1 MTEPTRTPSTALAAL
16 AGAGLRCFHCG
27 EPVPPKTNWTARIDG
42 IDQPMCCLGCQ
53 AVAQAIVEAGA
64 QVYYK
69 QRTVTGVDQQMLEK
83 LSPWATLI
91 DDPAWTARHV
101 QTSEVGQTIA
111 TTTLAIEGLRCG
123 ACAWLIESILTKTPG
138 VVSAQAN
145 ASTAR
150 LTLRWRPQTTNLK
163 TLAQQL
169 LRYGYAMLPIGST
182 ELEQQRQ
189 SQTRTNNRRLFV
201 AGLAAA
207 QVMMLATPE
216 YTAFD
221 DLEPSTINM
230 LRLAALV
237 ITLPTLVYAG
247 TPFFTSALR
256 ALRLRRVNMDVP
268 ISIGLLLA
276 FFGSVAAS
284 WLQARHVYFDSVCM
298 FLFFVLGARSI
309 EQLITKRALAKRER
323 LALQTPLL
331 AHRLSPEPGQVPAWQ
346 LRPGDV
352 ISVAS
357 GQAFAADAELI
368 NHRTELD
375 LSSLT
380 GELTPVHQAVG
391 QRCPEGAINLGV
403 QVQARV
409 LTDAAAGSLARLS
422 QLAEQAAAQRPQWTQ
437 WADRVASHFTV
448 GLLTLGVVVLSLHLL
463 AGHPVEV
470 WLPTLV
476 AVLVVS
482 CPCALSVAG
491 PAAYAAALAGLLER
505 GVVLANPSVLQT
517 GWRLTDVVFDKTG
530 TLTQPADAQIVSSS
544 QAYWPLL
551 AALTRHNHHPL
562 AQAIYRQAM
571 RSKAQTDVEP
581 PLEHIQAM
589 AGLGISAQ
597 LSAEGGPAQQ
607 VRLGSASFVAPE
619 AQSEDARHLLNSEAS
634 VFLAID
640 DRLVAALH
648 FEDTPRG
655 DSASV
660 LSGLRSQGLQ
670 TWLMSGDT
678 PGRVN
683 RLGQTLGFDANHVF
697 SACSPQQKQDRL
709 KSLQANGR
717 VLAMVGD
724 GINDAPVLAQA
735 DLSIAVAGS
744 APLALQRA
752 DCYLL
757 SPDLKGVSLLLE
769 TAAKTRVILRQNI
782 AWAIGYNL
790 LAIPAAALGYLPPVW
805 AALGMASSSLIV
817 MLNAARLLPNA
828 KP

>member
-1 MTEPTRTPSTALAAL
+1 MQTDRPLS
-16 AGAGLRCFHCG
+16 LRCFHCG
-27 EPVPPKTNWTARIDG
+27 EPVPTNTHWTTCIDG
-42 IDQPMCCLGCQ
+42 TDQPMCCLGCQ
-53 AVAQAIVEAGA
+53 AVSQAIVDAGA

-69 QRTVTGVDQQMLEK
+69 QRTVTGVDQQMLDQ
-83 LSPWATLI
+83 LSPWASLI
-91 DDPAWTARHV
+91 EDPAWAARHV
-101 QTSEVGQTIA
+101 QTSATSSSSDRVS

-123 ACAWLIESILTKTPG
+123 ACAWLIEKILYAQPG
-138 VVSAQAN
+138 VLSAQAN
-145 ASTAR
+145 ATSAR
-150 LTLRWRPQTTNLK
+150 LTLRWRPELTNLK
-163 TLAQQL
+163 TLGQTL

-189 SQTRTNNRRLFV
+189 AQTRTSNRRLFV

-221 DLEPSTINM
+221 DLEASTVVM

-237 ITLPTLVYAG
+237 ITLPTLIYAG
-247 TPFFTSALR
+247 APFFSSAWR
-256 ALRLRRVNMDVP
+256 AIRLRQVNMDVP

-276 FFGSVAAS
+276 FVGSLAAS
-284 WLQARHVYFDSVCM
+284 WMQARHVYFDSVCM

-309 EQLITKRALAKRER
+309 EHLITKRALAKRER
-323 LALQTPLL
+323 MALQTPLL
-331 AHRLSPEPGQVPAWQ
+331 ANRLSPQAGQVPGWQ
-346 LRPGDV
+346 LQPGDV
-352 ISVAS
+352 IEVSS
-357 GQAFAADAELI
+357 GQAFAADAELLD
-368 NHRTELD
+368 HSTELD

-380 GELTPVHQAVG
+380 GELTPVRLAVG

-403 QVQARV
+403 NVQARV

-437 WADRVASHFTV
+437 WADRVAAHFTV
-448 GLLTLGVVVLSLHLL
+448 GLLTLAAVVLGLHLWL
-463 AGHPVEV
+463 GHPVEV

-505 GVVLANPSVLQT
+505 GIVLANPSVIQT
-517 GWRLTDVVFDKTG
+517 SWRLTDVVFDKTG
-530 TLTQPADAQIVSSS
+530 TLTQPADAQIVSTS
-544 QAYWPLL
+544 QDHWPLL

-562 AQAIYRQAM
+562 AQAIYRQAV
-571 RSKAQTDVEP
+571 RSQTQGQSGDRSEP
-581 PLEHIQAM
+581 ILTQLRAI
-589 AGLGISAQ
+589 AGLGIEAMLGSR
-597 LSAEGGPAQQ
+597 P
-607 VRLGSASFVAPE
+607 VRLGSASFVAEGSQTILQADLDPK
-619 AQSEDARHLLNSEAS
+619 AS
-634 VFLAID
+634 VFLAVD
-640 DRLVAALH
+640 GQLVASLA
-648 FEDTPRG
+648 FEDSPRA
-655 DSASV
+655 DSSV
-660 LSGLRSQGLQ
+660 LLNQLRGQGLQ

-678 PGRVN
+678 ADRVEQLGRH
-683 RLGQTLGFDANHVF
+683 LGFSPDQVLAG
-697 SACSPQQKQDRL
+697 CSPDDKQAQ
-709 KSLQANGR
+709 LQALQAKGH

-757 SPDLKGVSLLLE
+757 SPMLSGVSSLLQV
-769 TAAKTRVILRQNI
+769 AQKTRVILKQNI
-782 AWAIGYNL
+782 TWAIGYNL

-817 MLNAARLLPNA
+817 MLNAARLLPKRSA
-828 KP
+828 

>member
-1 MTEPTRTPSTALAAL
+1 MQNDRPLS
-16 AGAGLRCFHCG
+16 LRCFHCG
-27 EPVPPKTNWTARIDG
+27 EPVPANTDWTTRIDG
-42 IDQPMCCLGCQ
+42 TDQPMCCLGCQ
-53 AVAQAIVEAGA
+53 AVAQAIVDAGA
-64 QVYYK
+64 QVYYR

-83 LSPWATLI
+83 LSPWASLI
-91 DDPAWTARHV
+91 EDPAWAARHV
-101 QTSEVGQTIA
+101 QTHATTSTSDRVS

-123 ACAWLIESILTKTPG
+123 ACAWLIERVLHGQPG
-138 VVSAQAN
+138 VLTAQAN
-145 ASTAR
+145 ATSAR
-150 LTLRWRPQTTNLK
+150 LTLRWQPSLTNLK
-163 TLAQQL
+163 TLGQIL
-169 LRYGYAMLPIGST
+169 LTYGYAMLPIGST
-182 ELEQQRQ
+182 ALEAQRQ
-189 SQTRTNNRRLFV
+189 AQTRTNNRRLFV

-221 DLEPSTINM
+221 DLEPSTIVM

-237 ITLPTLVYAG
+237 ITLPTLLYAG
-247 TPFFTSALR
+247 APFFSSALR
-256 ALRLRRVNMDVP
+256 AIRLRQVNMDVP

-276 FFGSVAAS
+276 FVGSLAAS
-284 WLQARHVYFDSVCM
+284 WMQSRHVYFDSVCM

-323 LALQTPLL
+323 MALQTPLL
-331 AHRLSPEPGQVPAWQ
+331 ANRVSPQAGQVPAWQ
-346 LRPGDV
+346 LQPGDV

-357 GQAFAADAELI
+357 GQAFAADAELMD
-368 NHRTELD
+368 HGTELD

-380 GELTPVHQAVG
+380 GELTPVSLAVG

-403 QVQARV
+403 NVQARV

-437 WADRVASHFTV
+437 WADRVASHFTM
-448 GLLTLGVVVLSLHLL
+448 GLLSLAVMVLGVHLWL
-463 AGHPVEV
+463 GHPVEV

-505 GVVLANPSVLQT
+505 GIVLANPSVIQT
-517 GWRLTDVVFDKTG
+517 SWRLTDVVFDKTG
-530 TLTQPADAQIVSSS
+530 TLTQPADAQIVSTS
-544 QAYWPLL
+544 QDHWPLL

-571 RSKAQTDVEP
+571 RSRPDDLAEP
-581 PLEHIQAM
+581 PLSRVQTI
-589 AGLGISAQ
+589 AGLGIQAS
-597 LSAEGGPAQQ
+597 LGDQQ
-607 VRLGSASFVAPE
+607 IRLGSASFVTAHHPS
-619 AQSEDARHLLNSEAS
+619 AFQSKLDPKAS

-640 DRLVAALH
+640 GQLIASLA
-648 FEDTPRG
+648 FEDRPRA
-655 DSASV
+655 DSQS
-660 LSGLRSQGLQ
+660 LLTELRSQGLEI
-670 TWLMSGDT
+670 WLMSGDT
-678 PGRVN
+678 ADRVT
-683 RLGQTLGFDANHVF
+683 RLGAQLGFSADHVLA
-697 SACSPQQKQDRL
+697 ACSPDQKQAQL
-709 KSLQANGR
+709 KDLQAKGR

-757 SPDLKGVSLLLE
+757 SPKLDGVSVLLR
-769 TAAKTRVILRQNI
+769 TAERTRIILRQNI
-782 AWAIGYNL
+782 TWAIGYNL

-817 MLNAARLLPNA
+817 MLNAARLLPKRHA
-828 KP
+828 

>member
-1 MTEPTRTPSTALAAL
+1 
-16 AGAGLRCFHCG
+16 
-27 EPVPPKTNWTARIDG
+27 
-42 IDQPMCCLGCQ
+42 MCCLGCQ
-53 AVAQAIVEAGA
+53 AVSQAIVDAGA

-69 QRTVTGVDQQMLEK
+69 QRTVTGVDQQMLDQ
-83 LSPWATLI
+83 LSPWASLI
-91 DDPAWTARHV
+91 EDPAWAARHV
-101 QTSEVGQTIA
+101 LTSTTTSSSDRVSA
-111 TTTLAIEGLRCG
+111 TTLAIEGLRCG
-123 ACAWLIESILTKTPG
+123 ACAWLIEKILYAQPG
-138 VVSAQAN
+138 VLSAQAN
-145 ASTAR
+145 ATSAR
-150 LTLRWRPQTTNLK
+150 LSLRWRPDLTNLK
-163 TLAQQL
+163 TLGQTL

-189 SQTRTNNRRLFV
+189 AQTRTSNRRLFV

-221 DLEPSTINM
+221 DLEASTIVM

-237 ITLPTLVYAG
+237 ITLPTLIYAG
-247 TPFFTSALR
+247 APFFLSALR
-256 ALRLRRVNMDVP
+256 AIRLRQVNMDVP

-276 FFGSVAAS
+276 FVGSLAAS
-284 WLQARHVYFDSVCM
+284 WMQARHVYFDSVCM

-309 EQLITKRALAKRER
+309 EQMITKRALAKRER
-323 LALQTPLL
+323 MALQTPLL
-331 AHRLSPEPGQVPAWQ
+331 ANRLSPQAGQVPAWQ
-346 LRPGDV
+346 LQPGDV
-352 ISVAS
+352 IEVAS
-357 GQAFAADAELI
+357 GQAFAADAELLDQ
-368 NHRTELD
+368 RTELD

-380 GELTPVHQAVG
+380 GELTPVSLAVG

-403 QVQARV
+403 NVRARV

-437 WADRVASHFTV
+437 WADRVAAHFTA
-448 GLLTLGVVVLSLHLL
+448 GLLSLAAVVLGFHLWL
-463 AGHPVEV
+463 GHPVEV

-505 GVVLANPSVLQT
+505 GIVLANPTVIQT
-517 GWRLTDVVFDKTG
+517 SWRLTDVVFDKTG

-544 QAYWPLL
+544 QDHWPLL

-562 AQAIYRQAM
+562 AQAIYRQAR
-571 RSKAQTDVEP
+571 RSQVDGQAEP
-581 PLEHIQAM
+581 ILTQVRTI
-589 AGLGISAQ
+589 AGLGIEAM
-597 LSAEGGPAQQ
+597 LGQQ
-607 VRLGSASFVAPE
+607 AVRLGSASFVTEDSPTVQ
-619 AQSEDARHLLNSEAS
+619 QSDLDPKAS
-634 VFLAID
+634 VFLAIGGQ
-640 DRLVAALH
+640 LVAALA
-648 FEDTPRG
+648 FEDSPRA
-655 DSASV
+655 DSAAV
-660 LSGLRSQGLQ
+660 LSQLRGQGLQ

-678 PGRVN
+678 PDRVQQLGR
-683 RLGQTLGFDANHVF
+683 QLGFSPDHVL
-697 SACSPQQKQDRL
+697 AGCSPDEKQAQL
-709 KSLQANGR
+709 KSLQAKGH

-757 SPDLKGVSLLLE
+757 SPMLSGVNSLLQV
-769 TAAKTRVILRQNI
+769 AQKTRAILRQNI
-782 AWAIGYNL
+782 TWAIGYNL

-817 MLNAARLLPNA
+817 MLNAARLLPKRA
-828 KP
+828 A

>member
-1 MTEPTRTPSTALAAL
+1 MQTNRPLS
-16 AGAGLRCFHCG
+16 LRCFHCG
-27 EPVPPKTNWTARIDG
+27 EPVPANTSWTTCIDG
-42 IDQPMCCLGCQ
+42 TDEPMCCLGCQ
-53 AVAQAIVEAGA
+53 AVAQAIVDAGA

-69 QRTVTGVDQQMLEK
+69 QRTVAGVDQQMLEK
-83 LSPWATLI
+83 LSPWASLI
-91 DDPAWTARHV
+91 EDPAWAARHV
-101 QTSEVGQTIA
+101 QTSSTAGGAGAVSSS
-111 TTTLAIEGLRCG
+111 TLAIEGLRCG
-123 ACAWLIESILTKTPG
+123 ACAWLIERVLNGQPG
-138 VVSAQAN
+138 VLSAQAN
-145 ASTAR
+145 ATSAR
-150 LTLRWRPQTTNLK
+150 LTLRWQPSLTNLE
-163 TLAQQL
+163 TLGQTL
-169 LRYGYAMLPIGST
+169 LTYGYAMLPIGST
-182 ELEQQRQ
+182 ALEAQRQ
-189 SQTRTNNRRLFV
+189 AQTRTNNRRLFV

-221 DLEPSTINM
+221 DLEPSTIVM

-237 ITLPTLVYAG
+237 ITLPTLLYAG
-247 TPFFTSALR
+247 APFFSSALR
-256 ALRLRRVNMDVP
+256 AIRLRQVNMDVP

-276 FFGSVAAS
+276 FAGSLGAS
-284 WLQARHVYFDSVCM
+284 WMQARHVYFDSVCM

-323 LALQTPLL
+323 MALQTPLL
-331 AHRLSPEPGQVPAWQ
+331 ANRVSPQAGQVPAWQ
-346 LRPGDV
+346 LQPGDV

-357 GQAFAADAELI
+357 GQAFAADAELMD
-368 NHRTELD
+368 HGTELD

-380 GELTPVHQAVG
+380 GELTPVSLAVG

-403 QVQARV
+403 NVQARV

-437 WADRVASHFTV
+437 WADRVAAHFTV
-448 GLLTLGVVVLSLHLL
+448 GLLSLAVMVLGVHLWL
-463 AGHPVEV
+463 GHPVEI

-505 GVVLANPSVLQT
+505 GIVLANPSVIQT
-517 GWRLTDVVFDKTG
+517 SWRLTDVVFDKTG
-530 TLTQPADAQIVSSS
+530 TLTQPADAQIVSTS
-544 QAYWPLL
+544 QDHWPLL

-562 AQAIYRQAM
+562 AQAIYHQAM
-571 RSKAQTDVEP
+571 RSRPDDLAEP
-581 PLEHIQAM
+581 PLSRVQTI
-589 AGLGISAQ
+589 AGLGIQAT
-597 LSAEGGPAQQ
+597 LGEQQ
-607 VRLGSASFVAPE
+607 IRLGSASFVTAHHPS
-619 AQSEDARHLLNSEAS
+619 AFQSKLDPKAS

-640 DRLVAALH
+640 GQLIASLA
-648 FEDTPRG
+648 FEDKPRA
-655 DSASV
+655 DSQS
-660 LSGLRSQGLQ
+660 LLTELRSQGLE

-678 PGRVN
+678 AERVSQ
-683 RLGQTLGFDANHVF
+683 LGQQLGFSTDHVLA
-697 SACSPQQKQDRL
+697 ACSPGQKQDQL
-709 KSLQANGR
+709 KDLQAKGR

-757 SPDLKGVSLLLE
+757 SPKLDGVSSLLR
-769 TAAKTRVILRQNI
+769 TAEKTRVILKQNI
-782 AWAIGYNL
+782 TWAIGYNL

-817 MLNAARLLPNA
+817 MINATRLLP
-828 KP
+828 KHPS

>member
-1 MTEPTRTPSTALAAL
+1 MQTNRPLS
-16 AGAGLRCFHCG
+16 LRCFHCG
-27 EPVPPKTNWTARIDG
+27 EPVPANTSWTICIDG
-42 IDQPMCCLGCQ
+42 TDEPMCCLGCQ
-53 AVAQAIVEAGA
+53 AVAQAIVDAGA

-69 QRTVTGVDQQMLEK
+69 QRTVAGVDQQMLEK
-83 LSPWATLI
+83 LSPWASLI
-91 DDPAWTARHV
+91 EDPAWAARHV
-101 QTSEVGQTIA
+101 QTSSTAGSAGAISSS
-111 TTTLAIEGLRCG
+111 TLAIEGLRCG
-123 ACAWLIESILTKTPG
+123 ACAWLIERVLNGQPG
-138 VVSAQAN
+138 VLSAQAN
-145 ASTAR
+145 ATSAR
-150 LTLRWRPQTTNLK
+150 LTLRWQPSLTNLE
-163 TLAQQL
+163 TLGQTL
-169 LRYGYAMLPIGST
+169 LTYGYAMLPIGST
-182 ELEQQRQ
+182 ALEAQRQ
-189 SQTRTNNRRLFV
+189 AQTRTNNRRLFV

-221 DLEPSTINM
+221 DLEPSTIVM

-237 ITLPTLVYAG
+237 ITLPTLLYAG
-247 TPFFTSALR
+247 APFFSSALR
-256 ALRLRRVNMDVP
+256 AIRLRQVNMDVP

-276 FFGSVAAS
+276 FAGSLGAS
-284 WLQARHVYFDSVCM
+284 WMQARHVYFDSVCM

-323 LALQTPLL
+323 MALQTPLL
-331 AHRLSPEPGQVPAWQ
+331 ANRVSPQAGQVPAWQ
-346 LRPGDV
+346 LQPGDV
-352 ISVAS
+352 IEVAS
-357 GQAFAADAELI
+357 GQAFAADAELMD
-368 NHRTELD
+368 HGTELD

-380 GELTPVHQAVG
+380 GELTPVSLAVG

-403 QVQARV
+403 NVQARV

-437 WADRVASHFTV
+437 WADRVAAHFTV
-448 GLLTLGVVVLSLHLL
+448 GLLSLAVMVLGVHLWL
-463 AGHPVEV
+463 GHPVEI

-505 GVVLANPSVLQT
+505 GIVLANPSVIQT
-517 GWRLTDVVFDKTG
+517 SWRLTDVVFDKTG
-530 TLTQPADAQIVSSS
+530 TLTQPADAQIVSTS
-544 QAYWPLL
+544 QDHWPLL

-562 AQAIYRQAM
+562 AQAIYHQAM
-571 RSKAQTDVEP
+571 RSRPDDLAEP
-581 PLEHIQAM
+581 PLSRVQTI
-589 AGLGISAQ
+589 AGLGIQAT
-597 LSAEGGPAQQ
+597 LGEQQ
-607 VRLGSASFVAPE
+607 IRLGSASFVTAHHPS
-619 AQSEDARHLLNSEAS
+619 AFQSKLDPKAS

-640 DRLVAALH
+640 GQLIASLA
-648 FEDTPRG
+648 FEDKPRA
-655 DSASV
+655 DSQS
-660 LSGLRSQGLQ
+660 LLTELRSQGLE

-678 PGRVN
+678 AERVSQ
-683 RLGQTLGFDANHVF
+683 LGQQLGFSTDHVLA
-697 SACSPQQKQDRL
+697 ACSPGQKQDQL
-709 KSLQANGR
+709 KDLQAKGR

-757 SPDLKGVSLLLE
+757 SPKLDGVSSLLR
-769 TAAKTRVILRQNI
+769 TAEKTRVILKQNI
-782 AWAIGYNL
+782 TWAIGYNL

-817 MLNAARLLPNA
+817 MINATRLLP
-828 KP
+828 KHPS

>member
-1 MTEPTRTPSTALAAL
+1 MQTNRPLS
-16 AGAGLRCFHCG
+16 LRCFHCG
-27 EPVPPKTNWTARIDG
+27 EPVPANTSWTICIDG
-42 IDQPMCCLGCQ
+42 TDQPMCCLGCQ
-53 AVAQAIVEAGA
+53 AVAQAIVDAGA

-69 QRTVTGVDQQMLEK
+69 QRTVAGVDQQMLEK
-83 LSPWATLI
+83 LSPWASLI
-91 DDPAWTARHV
+91 EDPAWAARHV
-101 QTSEVGQTIA
+101 QTSSSAGSAGAISSS
-111 TTTLAIEGLRCG
+111 TLAIEGLRCG
-123 ACAWLIESILTKTPG
+123 ACAWLIERVLNGQPG
-138 VVSAQAN
+138 VLSAQAN
-145 ASTAR
+145 ATSAR
-150 LTLRWRPQTTNLK
+150 LTLRWQPSLTNLK
-163 TLAQQL
+163 TLGQTL
-169 LRYGYAMLPIGST
+169 LTYGYAMLPIGST
-182 ELEQQRQ
+182 ALEAQRQ
-189 SQTRTNNRRLFV
+189 AQTRTNNRRLFV

-221 DLEPSTINM
+221 DLEPSTIVM

-237 ITLPTLVYAG
+237 ITLPTLLYAG
-247 TPFFTSALR
+247 APFFSSAIR
-256 ALRLRRVNMDVP
+256 AIRLRQVNMDVP

-276 FFGSVAAS
+276 FAGSLGAS
-284 WLQARHVYFDSVCM
+284 WMQARHVYFDSVCM

-323 LALQTPLL
+323 MALQTPLL
-331 AHRLSPEPGQVPAWQ
+331 ANRVSPQAGQVPAWQ
-346 LRPGDV
+346 LQPGDV
-352 ISVAS
+352 IEVAS
-357 GQAFAADAELI
+357 GQAFAADAELMD
-368 NHRTELD
+368 HGTELD

-380 GELTPVHQAVG
+380 GELTPVSLAVG

-403 QVQARV
+403 NVQARV

-437 WADRVASHFTV
+437 WADRVAAHFTV
-448 GLLTLGVVVLSLHLL
+448 GLLSLAVMVLGVHLWL
-463 AGHPVEV
+463 GHPVEV

-505 GVVLANPSVLQT
+505 GIVLANPSVIQT
-517 GWRLTDVVFDKTG
+517 SWRLTDIVFDKTG
-530 TLTQPADAQIVSSS
+530 TLTQPADAQIVSTS
-544 QAYWPLL
+544 QDHWPLL

-571 RSKAQTDVEP
+571 RSRPDDLVEP
-581 PLEHIQAM
+581 PLSRVQTI
-589 AGLGISAQ
+589 AGLGIQAT
-597 LSAEGGPAQQ
+597 LGDQQ
-607 VRLGSASFVAPE
+607 IRLGSASFVTAHHPS
-619 AQSEDARHLLNSEAS
+619 ALQSKLDPKSS

-640 DRLVAALH
+640 GQLIASLA
-648 FEDTPRG
+648 FEDKPRA
-655 DSASV
+655 DSQS
-660 LSGLRSQGLQ
+660 LLTELRSQGLE

-678 PGRVN
+678 ADRVT
-683 RLGQTLGFDANHVF
+683 RLGDQLGFSPDHVLA
-697 SACSPQQKQDRL
+697 ACSPDQKQAQL
-709 KSLQANGR
+709 KDLQAKGR

-757 SPDLKGVSLLLE
+757 SPKLDGVSSLLR
-769 TAAKTRVILRQNI
+769 TAEKTRVILRQNI
-782 AWAIGYNL
+782 TWAIGYNL

-817 MLNAARLLPNA
+817 MINAARLLP
-828 KP
+828 KHPS

>member
-1 MTEPTRTPSTALAAL
+1 MQTNRPLS
-16 AGAGLRCFHCG
+16 LRCFHCG
-27 EPVPPKTNWTARIDG
+27 EPVPANTSWTTRIDDT
-42 IDQPMCCLGCQ
+42 DQPMCCLGCQ
-53 AVAQAIVEAGA
+53 AVAQAIVDAGA

-69 QRTVTGVDQQMLEK
+69 QRTVAGVDQQMLEK
-83 LSPWATLI
+83 LSPWASLI
-91 DDPAWTARHV
+91 EDPAWAARHV
-101 QTSEVGQTIA
+101 QTSSSAGSAGAISSS
-111 TTTLAIEGLRCG
+111 TLAIEGLRCG
-123 ACAWLIESILTKTPG
+123 ACAWLIERVLNGQPG
-138 VVSAQAN
+138 VLSAQAN
-145 ASTAR
+145 ATSAR
-150 LTLRWRPQTTNLK
+150 LTLRWQPSLTNLK
-163 TLAQQL
+163 TLGQTL
-169 LRYGYAMLPIGST
+169 LTYGYAMLPIGST
-182 ELEQQRQ
+182 ALEAQRQ
-189 SQTRTNNRRLFV
+189 AQTRTNNRRLFV

-221 DLEPSTINM
+221 DLEPSTIVM

-237 ITLPTLVYAG
+237 ITLPTLLYAG
-247 TPFFTSALR
+247 APFFSSAIR
-256 ALRLRRVNMDVP
+256 AIRLRQVNMDVP

-276 FFGSVAAS
+276 FAGSLGAS
-284 WLQARHVYFDSVCM
+284 WMQARHVYFDSVCM

-323 LALQTPLL
+323 MALQTPLL
-331 AHRLSPEPGQVPAWQ
+331 ANRVSPQAGQVPAWQ
-346 LRPGDV
+346 LQPGDV
-352 ISVAS
+352 IEVAS
-357 GQAFAADAELI
+357 GQAFAADAELMD
-368 NHRTELD
+368 HGTELD

-380 GELTPVHQAVG
+380 GELTPVSLAVG

-403 QVQARV
+403 NVQARV

-437 WADRVASHFTV
+437 WADRVAAHFTV
-448 GLLTLGVVVLSLHLL
+448 GLLSLAVMVLGVHLWL
-463 AGHPVEV
+463 GHPVEV

-505 GVVLANPSVLQT
+505 GIVLANPSVIQT
-517 GWRLTDVVFDKTG
+517 SWRLTDIVFDKTG
-530 TLTQPADAQIVSSS
+530 TLTQPADAQIVSTS
-544 QAYWPLL
+544 QDHWPLL

-571 RSKAQTDVEP
+571 RSRPDDLVEP
-581 PLEHIQAM
+581 PLSRVQTI
-589 AGLGISAQ
+589 AGLGIQAT
-597 LSAEGGPAQQ
+597 LGDQQ
-607 VRLGSASFVAPE
+607 IRLGSASFVTAHHPS
-619 AQSEDARHLLNSEAS
+619 ALQSKLDPKSS

-640 DRLVAALH
+640 GQLIASLA
-648 FEDTPRG
+648 FEDKPRA
-655 DSASV
+655 DSQS
-660 LSGLRSQGLQ
+660 LLTELRSQGLE

-678 PGRVN
+678 ADRVT
-683 RLGQTLGFDANHVF
+683 RLGDQLGFSPDHVLA
-697 SACSPQQKQDRL
+697 ACSPDQKQAQL
-709 KSLQANGR
+709 KDLQAKGR

-757 SPDLKGVSLLLE
+757 SPKLDGVSSLLR
-769 TAAKTRVILRQNI
+769 TAEKTRVILRQNI
-782 AWAIGYNL
+782 TWAIGYNL

-817 MLNAARLLPNA
+817 MINAARLLP
-828 KP
+828 KHPS

>member
-1 MTEPTRTPSTALAAL
+1 MQTDKPPS
-16 AGAGLRCFHCG
+16 LRCFHCG
-27 EPVPPKTNWTARIDG
+27 EPVPNNTHWTTRIDG
-42 IDQPMCCLGCQ
+42 TDQPMCCLGCQ
-53 AVAQAIVEAGA
+53 AVAQAIVDVGA

-69 QRTVTGVDQQMLEK
+69 QRTVMGVDQQMLDQ
-83 LSPWATLI
+83 LSPWASLI
-91 DDPAWTARHV
+91 EDPAWAARHV
-101 QTSEVGQTIA
+101 QTSATAGPNDKIS

-123 ACAWLIESILTKTPG
+123 ACAWLIEKILVAQPG
-138 VVSAQAN
+138 VLSAAAN
-145 ASTAR
+145 ATSAR
-150 LTLRWRPQTTNLK
+150 LTLRWRPELTNLK
-163 TLAQQL
+163 TLGQTL

-182 ELEQQRQ
+182 ALEQQRQ
-189 SQTRTNNRRLFV
+189 AQTRTSNRRLFV

-221 DLEPSTINM
+221 DLEPSTIVM

-237 ITLPTLVYAG
+237 ITLPTLIYAG
-247 TPFFTSALR
+247 APFFLSALR
-256 ALRLRRVNMDVP
+256 AIRLRQVNMDVP

-276 FFGSVAAS
+276 FLGSLAAS
-284 WLQARHVYFDSVCM
+284 WMQARHVYFDSVCM

-309 EQLITKRALAKRER
+309 EQIITKRALAKRER
-323 LALQTPLL
+323 MALQTPLL
-331 AHRLSPEPGQVPAWQ
+331 ANRLSPAPGQVPAWQ
-346 LRPGDV
+346 LQPGDV
-352 ISVAS
+352 IEVAS
-357 GQAFAADAELI
+357 GQAFAADAELVD
-368 NHRTELD
+368 HATELD

-380 GELTPVHQAVG
+380 GELTPVSLAVG

-403 QVQARV
+403 NVRARV

-437 WADRVASHFTV
+437 WADRVAAHFTV
-448 GLLTLGVVVLSLHLL
+448 GLLSLAAVVLGLHLWL
-463 AGHPVEV
+463 GHPVEV

-505 GVVLANPSVLQT
+505 GIVLANPTVIQT
-517 GWRLTDVVFDKTG
+517 SWRLTDVVFDKTG

-544 QAYWPLL
+544 QEHWPLL

-571 RSKAQTDVEP
+571 RSQPAGQTEP
-581 PLEHIQAM
+581 PLTQVQAM
-589 AGLGISAQ
+589 AGLGIQAT
-597 LSAEGGPAQQ
+597 LGDQQ
-607 VRLGSASFVAPE
+607 IRLGSASFVTSG
-619 AQSEDARHLLNSEAS
+619 AQPTGQSSLDHKAS

-640 DRLVAALH
+640 GQLLASLA
-648 FEDTPRG
+648 FEDSPRD
-655 DSASV
+655 DSQAV
-660 LSGLRSQGLQ
+660 LSELRGQGLQ

-678 PGRVN
+678 ADRVG
-683 RLGQTLGFDANHVF
+683 RLGEQLGFSPNHVLA
-697 SACSPQQKQDRL
+697 ACSPNDKQARL
-709 KSLQANGR
+709 KALQAKGR

-757 SPDLKGVSLLLE
+757 APKLSGVSSLLRV
-769 TAAKTRVILRQNI
+769 AQRTRVILRQNI
-782 AWAIGYNL
+782 TWAIGYNL

-817 MLNAARLLPNA
+817 MLNAARLLP
-828 KP
+828 KHPS

>member
-1 MTEPTRTPSTALAAL
+1 MTDPNQQAPSTVLAAS
-16 AGAGLRCFHCG
+16 GLRCFHCG
-27 EPVPPKTNWTARIDG
+27 EPVPAKTNWTVRIDG

-69 QRTVTGVDQQMLEK
+69 QRTVTGVDQQMLDQ
-83 LSPWATLI
+83 LSPWASLI
-91 DDPAWTARHV
+91 EDPAWAARHV
-101 QTSEVGQTIA
+101 LTSGTTSSSDRVS

-123 ACAWLIESILTKTPG
+123 ACAWLIEKILYAQPG
-138 VVSAQAN
+138 VLSAQAN
-145 ASTAR
+145 ATSAR
-150 LTLRWRPQTTNLK
+150 LTLRWRPDLTNLK
-163 TLAQQL
+163 TLGQTL

-189 SQTRTNNRRLFV
+189 AQTRTSNRRLFV

-221 DLEPSTINM
+221 DLEASTIVM
-230 LRLAALV
+230 LRLAALI
-237 ITLPTLVYAG
+237 ITLPTLIYGGA
-247 TPFFTSALR
+247 PFFLSALR
-256 ALRLRRVNMDVP
+256 AIRLRQVNMDVP

-276 FFGSVAAS
+276 FVGSLAAS
-284 WLQARHVYFDSVCM
+284 WMQARHVYFDSVCM

-323 LALQTPLL
+323 MALQTPLL
-331 AHRLSPEPGQVPAWQ
+331 ANRLSPQSGQVPAWQ
-346 LRPGDV
+346 LQPGDV
-352 ISVAS
+352 IEVAS
-357 GQAFAADAELI
+357 GQAFAADAELLDQ
-368 NHRTELD
+368 RTELD

-380 GELTPVHQAVG
+380 GELTPVGLAVG

-403 QVQARV
+403 NVRARV

-437 WADRVASHFTV
+437 WADRVAAHFTV
-448 GLLTLGVVVLSLHLL
+448 GLLSLAAVVLGFHLWL
-463 AGHPVEV
+463 GHPVEV

-505 GVVLANPSVLQT
+505 GIVLANPTVIQT
-517 GWRLTDVVFDKTG
+517 SWRLTDVVFDKTG

-544 QAYWPLL
+544 QDHWPLL

-562 AQAIYRQAM
+562 AQAIYQQAR
-571 RSKAQTDVEP
+571 RSQGDGQAEP
-581 PLEHIQAM
+581 LLTQVRTI
-589 AGLGISAQ
+589 AGLGIEAM
-597 LSAEGGPAQQ
+597 LGQQ
-607 VRLGSASFVAPE
+607 TVRLGSASFVTENSPTVL
-619 AQSEDARHLLNSEAS
+619 QSDLDPKAS
-634 VFLAID
+634 VFLAIGGQ
-640 DRLVAALH
+640 LTACLA
-648 FEDTPRG
+648 FEDSPRA
-655 DSASV
+655 DSTAV
-660 LSGLRSQGLQ
+660 LSQLRGQGLR

-678 PGRVN
+678 QGRVS
-683 RLGQTLGFDANHVF
+683 RLGQTLGFDASHVF

-709 KSLQANGR
+709 KALQADGR

-757 SPDLKGVSLLLE
+757 SPMLSGVSSLLQV
-769 TAAKTRVILRQNI
+769 AQKTRIILRQNI
-782 AWAIGYNL
+782 TWAIGYNL

-817 MLNAARLLPNA
+817 MLNAARLLPKRSA
-828 KP
+828 

>member
-1 MTEPTRTPSTALAAL
+1 MQTNRPLS
-16 AGAGLRCFHCG
+16 LRCFHCG
-27 EPVPPKTNWTARIDG
+27 EPVPANTSWTICIDG
-42 IDQPMCCLGCQ
+42 TDEPMCCLGCQ
-53 AVAQAIVEAGA
+53 AVAQAIVDAGA

-69 QRTVTGVDQQMLEK
+69 QRTVAGVDQQMLEK
-83 LSPWATLI
+83 LSPWASLI
-91 DDPAWTARHV
+91 EDPAWAARHV
-101 QTSEVGQTIA
+101 QTSSTAGSADAISSA
-111 TTTLAIEGLRCG
+111 TLAIEGLRCG
-123 ACAWLIESILTKTPG
+123 ACAWLIERVLNGQPG
-138 VVSAQAN
+138 VLSAQAN
-145 ASTAR
+145 ATSAR
-150 LTLRWRPQTTNLK
+150 LTLRWQPSLTNLK
-163 TLAQQL
+163 TLGQTL
-169 LRYGYAMLPIGST
+169 LTYGYAMLPIGST
-182 ELEQQRQ
+182 ALEAQRQ
-189 SQTRTNNRRLFV
+189 AQTRTNNRRLFV

-221 DLEPSTINM
+221 DLEPSTIVM

-237 ITLPTLVYAG
+237 ITLPTLLYAG
-247 TPFFTSALR
+247 APFFSSALR
-256 ALRLRRVNMDVP
+256 AIRLRQVNMDVP

-276 FFGSVAAS
+276 FAGSLGAS
-284 WLQARHVYFDSVCM
+284 WMQARHVYFDSVCM

-323 LALQTPLL
+323 MALQTPLL
-331 AHRLSPEPGQVPAWQ
+331 ANRVSPQAGQVPAWQ
-346 LRPGDV
+346 LQPGDV

-357 GQAFAADAELI
+357 GQAFAADAELMD
-368 NHRTELD
+368 HGTELD

-380 GELTPVHQAVG
+380 GELTPVSLAVG

-403 QVQARV
+403 NVQARV

-437 WADRVASHFTV
+437 WADRVAAHFTV
-448 GLLTLGVVVLSLHLL
+448 GLLSLAVMVLGVHLWL
-463 AGHPVEV
+463 GHPVEI

-505 GVVLANPSVLQT
+505 GIVLANPSVIQT
-517 GWRLTDVVFDKTG
+517 SWRLTDVVFDKTG
-530 TLTQPADAQIVSSS
+530 TLTQPADAQIVSTS
-544 QAYWPLL
+544 QDHWPLL

-562 AQAIYRQAM
+562 AQAIYHQAM
-571 RSKAQTDVEP
+571 RSRPDDLAEP
-581 PLEHIQAM
+581 PLSRVQTI
-589 AGLGISAQ
+589 AGLGIQAT
-597 LSAEGGPAQQ
+597 LGEQQ
-607 VRLGSASFVAPE
+607 IRLGSASFVTAHHPS
-619 AQSEDARHLLNSEAS
+619 AFQSKLDPKAS

-640 DRLVAALH
+640 GQLIASLA
-648 FEDTPRG
+648 FEDKPRA
-655 DSASV
+655 DSQS
-660 LSGLRSQGLQ
+660 LLTELRSQGLE

-678 PGRVN
+678 AERVSQ
-683 RLGQTLGFDANHVF
+683 LGQQLGFSTDHVLA
-697 SACSPQQKQDRL
+697 ACSPGQKQDQL
-709 KSLQANGR
+709 KDLQAKGR

-757 SPDLKGVSLLLE
+757 SPKLDGVSSLLR
-769 TAAKTRVILRQNI
+769 TAEKTRVILKQNI
-782 AWAIGYNL
+782 TWAIGYNL

-817 MLNAARLLPNA
+817 MINATRLLP
-828 KP
+828 KHPS

>member
-1 MTEPTRTPSTALAAL
+1 MQNDRPL
-16 AGAGLRCFHCG
+16 GLRCFHCG
-27 EPVPPKTNWTARIDG
+27 EPVPANTQWTTRIDG
-42 IDQPMCCLGCQ
+42 TDQPMCCLGCQ
-53 AVAQAIVEAGA
+53 AVSQAIVDAGA
-64 QVYYK
+64 QIYYK
-69 QRTVTGVDQQMLEK
+69 QRTVTGVDQQMLDQ
-83 LSPWATLI
+83 LSPWASLI
-91 DDPAWTARHV
+91 EDPAWAARHV
-101 QTSEVGQTIA
+101 QTNSTGHTADTVS

-123 ACAWLIESILTKTPG
+123 ACAWLIEKILHGQPG
-138 VVSAQAN
+138 VLSAAAN
-145 ASTAR
+145 ATSAR
-150 LTLRWRPQTTNLK
+150 LTLRWRPELTNLK
-163 TLAQQL
+163 TLGQML

-182 ELEQQRQ
+182 ELEQQREA
-189 SQTRTNNRRLFV
+189 QTRTSNRRLFV

-221 DLEPSTINM
+221 DLEPSTIVM

-237 ITLPTLVYAG
+237 ITLPTLLYAG
-247 TPFFTSALR
+247 APFFSSALR
-256 ALRLRRVNMDVP
+256 AIRLRQVNMDVP

-276 FFGSVAAS
+276 FFGSLAAS
-284 WLQARHVYFDSVCM
+284 WMQARHVYFDSVCM

-323 LALQTPLL
+323 MALQTPLL
-331 AHRLSPEPGQVPAWQ
+331 ANRLLPVAGQIPAWQ
-346 LRPGDV
+346 LHPGDV
-352 ISVAS
+352 IEVAS
-357 GQAFAADAELI
+357 GQAFAADAELMD
-368 NHRTELD
+368 HGTELD

-380 GELTPVHQAVG
+380 GELTPVRLAVG

-403 QVQARV
+403 NVQARV

-437 WADRVASHFTV
+437 WADRVAAHFTV
-448 GLLTLGVVVLSLHLL
+448 GLLALAAVVLGFHLWL
-463 AGHPVEV
+463 GHPVEV

-505 GVVLANPSVLQT
+505 GIVLANPSVIQT
-517 GWRLTDVVFDKTG
+517 SWRLTDVVFDKTG
-530 TLTQPADAQIVSSS
+530 TLTQPAEAQIVSTSHDH
-544 QAYWPLL
+544 WPLL

-562 AQAIYRQAM
+562 AQAIYRQAV
-571 RSKAQTDVEP
+571 RSQTQGQSGDPSEP
-581 PLEHIQAM
+581 ILTQVRAI
-589 AGLGISAQ
+589 AGLGIEAMLGCQ
-597 LSAEGGPAQQ
+597 P
-607 VRLGSASFVAPE
+607 VRLGSASFVTKGSQTILQTDLDPK
-619 AQSEDARHLLNSEAS
+619 AS
-634 VFLAID
+634 VFLAVD
-640 DRLVAALH
+640 GQLVASLA
-648 FEDTPRG
+648 FEDSPRA
-655 DSASV
+655 DSLA
-660 LSGLRSQGLQ
+660 LLKQLRGQGLQ

-678 PGRVN
+678 VDRVQQLGRH
-683 RLGQTLGFDANHVF
+683 LGF
-697 SACSPQQKQDRL
+697 SADQVLAGCSPDDKQAQL
-709 KSLQANGR
+709 KALQAKGH

-757 SPDLKGVSLLLE
+757 SPMLRGVSSLLQV
-769 TAAKTRVILRQNI
+769 AQKTRVILRQNI
-782 AWAIGYNL
+782 TWAIGYNL

-817 MLNAARLLPNA
+817 MLNAARLLPKRHA
-828 KP
+828 

>member
-1 MTEPTRTPSTALAAL
+1 MNAQ
-16 AGAGLRCFHCG
+16 LRCFHCG
-27 EPVPPKTNWTARIDG
+27 EPVPPKTHWTTRIDG

-53 AVAQAIVEAGA
+53 AVAQAIVDTGA
-64 QVYYK
+64 QAYYK
-69 QRTVTGVDQQMLEK
+69 QRTVTGVDQQMLEQ
-83 LSPWATLI
+83 LSPWASLI
-91 DDPAWTARHV
+91 EDPAWTARHV
-101 QTSEVGQTIA
+101 QLSGSDQPVA

-123 ACAWLIESILTKTPG
+123 ACAWLIERVLAAQPG
-138 VVSAQAN
+138 VLAAQAN
-145 ASTAR
+145 ATTAR
-150 LTLRWRPQTTNLK
+150 LTLRWQPERNNLK
-163 TLAQQL
+163 SLGQTLL
-169 LRYGYAMLPIGST
+169 TYGYAMLPIGST
-182 ELEQQRQ
+182 ELEQQRV
-189 SQTRTNNRRLFV
+189 SQARTSNRRLFV

-216 YTAFD
+216 YTAFE
-221 DLEPSTINM
+221 DLEASTIVM

-237 ITLPTLVYAG
+237 ITLPTLIYAG
-247 TPFFTSALR
+247 APFFSSALR

-276 FFGSVAAS
+276 FVGSLAAS
-284 WLQARHVYFDSVCM
+284 WLGARHVYFDSVCM

-309 EQLITKRALAKRER
+309 EQLITRRALAKRER
-323 LALQTPLL
+323 MALQTPLL
-331 AHRLSPEPGQVPAWQ
+331 ANRISPDPGQIPAWQ

-352 ISVAS
+352 IAVAS

-368 NHRTELD
+368 DRSTELD

-448 GLLTLGVVVLSLHLL
+448 GLLTLAALALGLHLW

-470 WLPTLV
+470 WLPTVV

-505 GVVLANPSVLQT
+505 GIVLANPSVIQT
-517 GWRLTDVVFDKTG
+517 GWQLTDVVFDKTG
-530 TLTQPADAQIVSSS
+530 TLTQPADARIVTSS
-544 QAYWPLL
+544 QELWPLL

-562 AQAIYRQAM
+562 ARAIYQQAIA
-571 RSKAQTDVEP
+571 SKPADEAEPKVDQVQT
-581 PLEHIQAM
+581 I
-589 AGLGISAQ
+589 AGLGIQAR
-597 LSAEGGPAQQ
+597 LNKQQ
-607 VRLGSASFVAPE
+607 TVRLGSASFAMPNE
-619 AQSEDARHLLNSEAS
+619 SAADHRLAS
-634 VFLAID
+634 VFLTID
-640 DRLVAALH
+640 HRVVAALC
-648 FEDTPRG
+648 FEDTPRV
-655 DSASV
+655 DSQAV
-660 LSGLRSQGLQ
+660 LTSLRDQGLK

-678 PGRVN
+678 AERVTK
-683 RLGQTLGFDANHVF
+683 LGQTLGFEPNHVLA
-697 SACSPQQKQDRL
+697 ACSPSQKQAQL
-709 KSLQANGR
+709 KALQTQGR
-717 VLAMVGD
+717 IVAMVGD

-757 SPDLKGVSLLLE
+757 SPDLRGVPVLL
-769 TAAKTRVILRQNI
+769 TMAHKTRSILRQNI

-817 MLNAARLLPNA
+817 MLNAARLLPKGGA
-828 KP
+828 